1 MYAAAAAA
9 AAAGSDRWDG
19 ASAAEAMSLGLPPP
33 PAPAPTLTD
42 DSGADDSTDAAWSTP
57 SRPVNLVPSG
67 FVGRGSVGGGGGSFS
82 MGASAAGGA
91 GVGGGPGYAAG
102 FGSVTGSSGYGAGFG
117 RRYGRRSMGDG
128 GDPDGA
134 GGGGGVTDRGA
145 SFSGSIPAA
154 KRLALGGGNS
164 SGLALSMGDG
174 LGGSVGGKS
183 FKTGPGGGVNP
194 LRVTF
199 ISVKSYGNSEHSTRS
214 LDEEQYNNLKLPT
227 GFGNGGGGASGT
239 ATPGFHRVTSRVL
252 SEPRLSAGSASLAA
266 HVASLGGVADG
277 GAGGGVTGAG
287 AGGRSDVARRA
298 NSGGFGGGGG
308 VDSGHAGSGAS
319 AVGAT
324 PRSRPVLPRGRTLL
338 SRIAGGYYQRTP
350 ISQRWMV
357 GPLLGE
363 GAFSEVRLVSH
374 RRQPTTRAAMKV
386 IPKGVK
392 DLYDPAGVC
401 REVAALT
408 RLGSSA
414 PNTVELYEVTE
425 DEQFVYI
432 ILELLGGGL
441 LLPRLSE
448 PEHYARYSERD
459 AADLVRSTLTAL
471 AYCHERHVVHRDLKP
486 ENLMFTSSAAG
497 ALVKLTDF
505 GIAHV
510 SVAGESCR
518 QLCGTPLYVAPE
530 VLLRLPYGSAA
541 DLWSLGVITH
551 VLLVGFPPFDDADLV
566 QLVQK
571 VKFAHVRLTGD
582 EWSRVTPAARAFVAS
597 LLVRDPTARLTAVRA
612 LQHEWLSPDTFAAAG
627 APTPAAGSAV
637 NPLLEAAQINIRDF
651 VVRKQWKRKTL
662 VKSPIHLS
670 KLVSLSER
678 NLMINADG
686 SSDSEEER
694 AAAAAAESPA
704 EARRSG
710 IARRSFRERQQ
721 QALSSQGGGG
731 VNRGSRDSSRS
742 VSDGDGDDDGSSS
755 ARSGGGRW
763 HRRRHRATPDMDVQ
777 AGGNRP
783 GGTRRRRS
791 MGHSVEASSN
801 PRSGIADGTQNRLPT
816 SASAAPASPDPAAV
830 AAPAAGA
837 AAAGGVHGTAAGTS
851 AQSSS
856 DAVGGGSSA
865 AGAAGATG
873 GAKPRRR
880 PFWAGGS
887 ARADRRAE
895 KRAAKKAADA
905 AAAAAKAAAKARDRA
920 EREAKAA
927 ARAADKAARKA
938 GGGKASGG
946 APPPPAADG
955 GGAAGKAA
963 AGPSAR
969 RPPTAPGG
977 SKGGRPPVGRSGR
990 SASGGGKRA
999 GGADGGAASGGSAAS
1014 RPADVTVAAG
1024 SGGVSGGGGG
1034 VGGGVGGGSA
1044 GGPNATLGQSA
1055 VDYAS
1060 PHAPPDAAPQ
1070 SLPPTG
1076 GGGSDGG
1083 GATSSPAAAG
1093 SPPKEG
1099 AAAAT
1104 AAVTAATATAAAAA
1118 AAAVGADD
1126 VSQGLST
1133 DMVVGLHSDTVARES
1148 SVLLLTAAA
1157 AKAAGKSGRSADAPR
1172 GGHGVGRLM
1181 NCFF

>member
-1 MYAAAAAA
+1 MEAGLERAPVRQHAAVRKLLGRVEELAPVAGLVRPPAIPAGLRALVAHADAVSPTEVAAAKIETLRDDVEALTRQYREVADA
-9 AAAGSDRWDG
+9 TMSTTGAGGGGGGGRDG
-19 ASAAEAMSLGLPPP
+19 RATPPP
-33 PAPAPTLTD
+33 GAPGKVGVRLVFEERLSVANTLSSDSFERVDSSEIVVDVGVGGGRGGGSTDRGDVPAPAPAAAVVA
-42 DSGADDSTDAAWSTP
+42 GATAAAAVPLRSAQAQRVADRQAPTAAEADAASC
-57 SRPVNLVPSG
+57 
-67 FVGRGSVGGGGGSFS
+67 VGGGGGSFS

-277 GAGGGVTGAG
+277 GAGGGVAGAG

-686 SSDSEEER
+686 SSD
-694 AAAAAAESPA
+694 
-704 EARRSG
+704 
-710 IARRSFRERQQ
+710 
-721 QALSSQGGGG
+721 
-731 VNRGSRDSSRS
+731 N
-742 VSDGDGDDDGSSS
+742 
-755 ARSGGGRW
+755 
-763 HRRRHRATPDMDVQ
+763 
-777 AGGNRP
+777 
-783 GGTRRRRS
+783 
-791 MGHSVEASSN
+791 
-801 PRSGIADGTQNRLPT
+801 GTQNRLPT

-837 AAAGGVHGTAAGTS
+837 AAAGGVHGTATGTS

-938 GGGKASGG
+938 GGGKAS
-946 APPPPAADG
+946 
-955 GGAAGKAA
+955 
-963 AGPSAR
+963 
-969 RPPTAPGG
+969 PTL
-977 SKGGRPPVGRSGR
+977 
-990 SASGGGKRA
+990 
-999 GGADGGAASGGSAAS
+999 SAAP
-1014 RPADVTVAAG
+1014 RAA
-1024 SGGVSGGGGG
+1024 
-1034 VGGGVGGGSA
+1034 
-1044 GGPNATLGQSA
+1044 
-1055 VDYAS
+1055 
-1060 PHAPPDAAPQ
+1060 
-1070 SLPPTG
+1070 
-1076 GGGSDGG
+1076 
-1083 GATSSPAAAG
+1083 
-1093 SPPKEG
+1093 
-1099 AAAAT
+1099 
-1104 AAVTAATATAAAAA
+1104 
-1118 AAAVGADD
+1118 
-1126 VSQGLST
+1126 
-1133 DMVVGLHSDTVARES
+1133 
-1148 SVLLLTAAA
+1148 
-1157 AKAAGKSGRSADAPR
+1157 
-1172 GGHGVGRLM
+1172 
-1181 NCFF
+1181 